1 LTTTARRVLLSLAT
15 LFLCASLPA
24 AANVAARPD
33 DACRMQHNDPIVLHR
48 ALPNGSLGTQRK
60 AVESVTVSR
69 DGLVRQVVLA
79 HSSGD
84 AGFDAAALRATE
96 RTAFAPAARSC
107 VAVDSTF
114 GYAIVAN
121 AGGGVATSVLPGSIT
136 VVASRH

>member
-1 LTTTARRVLLSLAT
+1 MISTARRALLSLAT
-15 LFLCASLPA
+15 LSFSVSIPA
-24 AANVAARPD
+24 VANAAARPG
-33 DACRMQHNDPIVLHR
+33 DACRFEHNDPIVLHR
-48 ALPNGSLGTQRK
+48 ALPNASLGAERK
-60 AVESVTVSR
+60 AVASVTVSR
-69 DGLVRQVVLA
+69 EGLVRHVFLA

-114 GYAIVAN
+114 GYAIVAR
-121 AGGGVATSVLPGSIT
+121 AGSVATSVTPGSSA